1 MGETG
6 MIWGS
11 GTDAGGPAVE
21 KPVGVEPGASER
33 VLTSHAGK
41 DADRYAVRISKG
53 KETVVLRVNT
63 ELMSQ
68 RSKIAEANESI
79 RRRTRG

>member
-6 MIWGS
+6 MIRGS
-11 GTDAGGPAVE
+11 ATGGGGASVE
-21 KPVGVEPGASER
+21 KPVGVESGASER
-33 VLTSHAGK
+33 VLTSYTGK
-41 DADRYAVRISKG
+41 DTNRYAVRMSKG

-63 ELMSQ
+63 ELLSQ
-68 RSKIAEANESI
+68 RRKIAEVNESI